1 MKKLLALLLLFGI
14 VGCSASP
21 KKMNELYADKTSYY
35 SPVETIKCMQ
45 MPTPMRPHPINKKG
59 ETREVYDQDDCY
71 DDLLLK
77 DVRELVIPIGKPK
90 IDLKGKKE
98 EEKQIVLKKE
108 SINDINIEAI
118 EKKVM
123 RNRKKVED

>member
-1 MKKLLALLLLFGI
+1 MKKLLALLLLSGI

-59 ETREVYDQDDCY
+59 ETKEVYDQDDCY

-90 IDLKGKKE
+90 IDLKDKKE
-98 EEKQIVLKKE
+98 EEKPIVVKKE
-108 SINDINIEAI
+108 SIDDIDIEAVE
-118 EKKVM
+118 EKII
-123 RNRKKVED
+123 KKKIKKD

>member
-1 MKKLLALLLLFGI
+1 MKKLLALLLLSGI

-45 MPTPMRPHPINKKG
+45 MSTPMRPHPINKKG

-90 IDLKGKKE
+90 IDLKDKKE
-98 EEKQIVLKKE
+98 EEKPIVVKKE
-108 SINDINIEAI
+108 SIDDIDIEAVE
-118 EKKVM
+118 EKII
-123 RNRKKVED
+123 KKKIKKD

>member
-21 KKMNELYADKTSYY
+21 KKMDELYADKTSYY

-59 ETREVYDQDDCY
+59 E
-71 DDLLLK
+71 L
-77 DVRELVIPIGKPK
+77 
-90 IDLKGKKE
+90 
-98 EEKQIVLKKE
+98 EKCMIKMIV
-108 SINDINIEAI
+108 
-118 EKKVM
+118 M
-123 RNRKKVED
+123 TTYF

>member
-1 MKKLLALLLLFGI
+1 MKKLLALLLLSGI

-45 MPTPMRPHPINKKG
+45 MLTPMRPHPINKKG

-90 IDLKGKKE
+90 IDLKDKKE
-98 EEKQIVLKKE
+98 EEKPIVVKKE
-108 SINDINIEAI
+108 SIDDIDIEAVE
-118 EKKVM
+118 EKII
-123 RNRKKVED
+123 KKKIKKD

>member
-21 KKMNELYADKTSYY
+21 KKMNELYANKTSYY

-77 DVRELVIPIGKPK
+77 NVRELVIPIGKTK
-90 IDLKGKKE
+90 IDLKEKKE
-98 EEKQIVLKKE
+98 EKKTIVIKKE
-108 SINDINIEAI
+108 SIDDIDIEAI
-118 EKKVM
+118 EEKVIKKKI
-123 RNRKKVED
+123 KKD

>member
-1 MKKLLALLLLFGI
+1 MKKLLALLLLSGI

-35 SPVETIKCMQ
+35 SPDETIKCMQ

-90 IDLKGKKE
+90 IDLKDKKE
-98 EEKQIVLKKE
+98 EEKPIVVKKE
-108 SINDINIEAI
+108 SIDDIDIEAVE
-118 EKKVM
+118 EKII
-123 RNRKKVED
+123 KKKIKKD

>member
-1 MKKLLALLLLFGI
+1 MKKLLALLLLSGI

-90 IDLKGKKE
+90 IDLKDKKE
-98 EEKQIVLKKE
+98 EEKPIVVKKE
-108 SINDINIEAI
+108 SIDDIDIEAVE
-118 EKKVM
+118 EKVI
-123 RNRKKVED
+123 KKKIKKD

>member
-1 MKKLLALLLLFGI
+1 MKKILALLLLFGI
-14 VGCSASP
+14 IGCSASP
-21 KKMNELYADKTSYY
+21 KKMDELYADKTSYY

-59 ETREVYDQDDCY
+59 ETREGYDQDDCY

-90 IDLKGKKE
+90 IDLKDKKE
-98 EEKQIVLKKE
+98 EEKPIVVKKE
-108 SINDINIEAI
+108 SIDDIDIEAVE
-118 EKKVM
+118 EKII
-123 RNRKKVED
+123 KKKIKKD

>member
-1 MKKLLALLLLFGI
+1 MKKLLALLLLSGI

-77 DVRELVIPIGKPK
+77 DGRELVIPIGKPK
-90 IDLKGKKE
+90 IDLKDKKE
-98 EEKQIVLKKE
+98 EEKPIVVKKE
-108 SINDINIEAI
+108 SIDDIDIEAVE
-118 EKKVM
+118 EKII
-123 RNRKKVED
+123 KKKIKKD

>member
-1 MKKLLALLLLFGI
+1 MKKLLALLLLSGI

-77 DVRELVIPIGKPK
+77 DVRELVIPIGLSL
-90 IDLKGKKE
+90 IH
-98 EEKQIVLKKE
+98 I
-108 SINDINIEAI
+108 
-118 EKKVM
+118 
-123 RNRKKVED
+123 

>member
-1 MKKLLALLLLFGI
+1 MKKLLALLLLSGI

-45 MPTPMRPHPINKKG
+45 MLTPMRPHPINKKG
-59 ETREVYDQDDCY
+59 ETREIYDQDDCY

-77 DVRELVIPIGKPK
+77 DVRELVIPLGKPK
-90 IDLKGKKE
+90 IDLKDKKE
-98 EEKQIVLKKE
+98 EEKPIVVKKE
-108 SINDINIEAI
+108 SIDDIDIEAVE
-118 EKKVM
+118 EKII
-123 RNRKKVED
+123 KKKIKKD

>member
-21 KKMNELYADKTSYY
+21 KKIDELYADKTSYY

-77 DVRELVIPIGKPK
+77 DVRELVIPIGKTK
-90 IDLKGKKE
+90 IDLKDKKE
-98 EEKQIVLKKE
+98 EEKTIVIKKE
-108 SINDINIEAI
+108 SIGDIDIEAI
-118 EKKVM
+118 EEKVIKKKI
-123 RNRKKVED
+123 KKD